1 MWDKRTLKNVPC
13 REHPLQTKQ
22 QKTNPRD
29 TARELQG
36 GQICVGPWESLGTS
50 FGTHFW
56 PREGGDLVKVSTDSA
71 GTNHL

>member
-1 MWDKRTLKNVPC
+1 MLKNVPC

-36 GQICVGPWESLGTS
+36 GQICVGPRESLGTS

-56 PREGGDLVKVSTDSA
+56 PRERGDLVKVSTDSS